1 MSEDFTGEITEDAI
15 CITDHSCPIAPF
27 IMYEGELQFARNRF
41 LDDRYHPLFNTLQSE
56 LYDSNMA
63 EVLGR
68 IETSALPGFNSW
80 DWAEGHHLVIV
91 WPTDLSSKVNVCPYG
106 NYMAPAEST
115 MGDGLVQVFETFT
128 DPLQLAAG
136 PRDLS
141 QNMEVVLN
149 IRHDYDL
156 DVEDITELL
165 VFRIAMIPKTWT
177 DAYGDTI
184 KKTSGEIAECLNQVV
199 NDKAKVD
206 GWVRRRNKPEAPKK
220 KKNNKW
226 KKKGTKNA
234 KN

>member
-1 MSEDFTGEITEDAI
+1 
-15 CITDHSCPIAPF
+15 
-27 IMYEGELQFARNRF
+27 
-41 LDDRYHPLFNTLQSE
+41 
-56 LYDSNMA
+56 
-63 EVLGR
+63 
-68 IETSALPGFNSW
+68 
-80 DWAEGHHLVIV
+80 
-91 WPTDLSSKVNVCPYG
+91 
-106 NYMAPAEST
+106 
-115 MGDGLVQVFETFT
+115 
-128 DPLQLAAG
+128 
-136 PRDLS
+136 
-141 QNMEVVLN
+141 MEVVLN

-184 KKTSGEIAECLNQVV
+184 KKTSGEIAECLNQGKFHIYSNFSIFYHQFDNSNKKLKKVV

-206 GWVRRRNKPEAPKK
+206 GWVRRRNQPEAPKK